1 MAADRDQLR
10 RLVRKADS
18 VAESAT
24 ALVAKAVR
32 ELRGEVSLLSREL
45 DVGGSAKDRS
55 KVEDEI
61 RSRLAALS
69 RRIDALL
76 SAQGERAA
84 KEAAKAA
91 SRMTGLEVRYS
102 AKRAEAICELAT
114 PEQGGNLA
122 AVFTDKMAEN
132 AVSALRRATVRVL
145 RENAVEGGGMKEMAS
160 RLRAEWEDA
169 AARGE
174 TFAFTDRAG
183 RTWDTAAYMQMNVR
197 TNTMRVYNDCLA
209 DDVARA
215 TGSDLVRVSRG
226 GGDPHCACHAWEGM
240 VLSLSG
246 RTKGLPTYEQAR
258 EAGCFHPN
266 CVHTLEYVD
275 EAADAEEVERA
286 KAHPFDEGT
295 DAGKRRREIEVARI
309 REEEGLGEEAAKT
322 RLDRADLAEA
332 IRAGLVRADAAD
344 VVAKMTDA
352 QVRALAGNGTP
363 PEFVPVKKV
372 RGGTRAEPKYEP
384 EAWNRGANGGVVHVR
399 RDATAEDIL
408 RVCRVED
415 AKVEAE
421 AEVEKQF
428 THAPIPDFKTAREG
442 MEYINATLG
451 VHCAGFEKFDATF
464 VRGIADVIADA
475 KTYIG
480 ESDKL
485 KGVWTYAEYYNEL
498 LAARTQHHLEFW
510 DLPGDGTRRKEIER
524 WCRDDAK
531 RDLRRWGIT
540 KTKSGQYGCARHFSN
555 EALTAF
561 NGIVLNNRL
570 DKMDRTREVQ
580 GGFKA
585 KGCED
590 PIATVYHEMG
600 HIIDYHMGLNSL
612 GRSPMPQNE
621 TLKRIFGNREAVRTG
636 LSQYG
641 AKNSRETVAEAWAEY
656 KMNPH
661 PREIALA
668 IGKEIGIIALRR
680 RKKES

>member
-24 ALVAKAVR
+24 VLVAKAVR
-32 ELRGEVSLLSREL
+32 ALRGEIALLSREL
-45 DVGGSAKDRS
+45 NVGGSAGDRS

-76 SAQGERAA
+76 SAQRERAA
-84 KEAAKAA
+84 KDAAKAA

-132 AVSALRRATVRVL
+132 AVAALRRATVRVL

-160 RLRAEWEDA
+160 RLRAEWEGA
-169 AARGE
+169 AAKGE

-209 DDVARA
+209 DDIARS

-226 GGDPHCACHAWEGM
+226 GGDPHCVCHAWEGM
-240 VLSLSG
+240 VLSLTG
-246 RTKGLPTYEQAR
+246 KTKGLPTYEQAR

-295 DAGKRRREIEVARI
+295 DAGRRRREIEIARI
-309 REEEGLGEEAAKT
+309 REEDGLGEEEAKT
-322 RLDRADLAEA
+322 RLDRADLAGA
-332 IRAGLVRADAAD
+332 IRAGLVRADAEA

-352 QVRALAGNGTP
+352 QVRALSKGGTP

-399 RDATAEDIL
+399 RDATAEDMSRIVVEKTTEDL
-408 RVCRVED
+408 MKALGHRRTDKPLGIDGVNPRFGEDRRYQTNCQRCVVVNEARERGYDVSALPDDGNWDGVRFWEDFYDPRNSVRVCANGRM
-415 AKVEAE
+415 
-421 AEVEKQF
+421 F
-428 THAPIPDFKTAREG
+428 R
-442 MEYINATLG
+442 
-451 VHCAGFEKFDATF
+451 
-464 VRGIADVIADA
+464 
-475 KTYIG
+475 
-480 ESDKL
+480 
-485 KGVWTYAEYYNEL
+485 
-498 LAARTQHHLEFW
+498 
-510 DLPGDGTRRKEIER
+510 
-524 WCRDDAK
+524 
-531 RDLRRWGIT
+531 RDLERKAAKDPDGSRYVVRIRLKSTGGGHFFSAY
-540 KTKSGQYGCARHFSN
+540 KTK
-555 EALTAF
+555 
-561 NGIVLNNRL
+561 NGIVYKDPQDTRRNAADHFLDAGGRPGDSWFMRVDNRMFAQ
-570 DKMDRTREVQ
+570 D
-580 GGFKA
+580 A
-585 KGCED
+585 KD
-590 PIATVYHEMG
+590 
-600 HIIDYHMGLNSL
+600 
-612 GRSPMPQNE
+612 
-621 TLKRIFGNREAVRTG
+621 
-636 LSQYG
+636 
-641 AKNSRETVAEAWAEY
+641 
-656 KMNPH
+656 
-661 PREIALA
+661 A
-668 IGKEIGIIALRR
+668 I
-680 RKKES
+680 S